1 MRPACVTTWGSF
13 VFLQIKA
20 KVVTN
25 WGSFIITN
33 WCIYCYKLGQLLQPL
48 LKSRV
53 TITNWGRYYK
63 SGQLLQIGA

>member
-1 MRPACVTTWGSF
+1 MRQACVINWGSF
-13 VFLQIKA
+13 AFLQIKA

-25 WGSFIITN
+25 WGSFIVTN
-33 WCIYCYKLGQLLQPL
+33 WCKYCYKLGQLLQPL
-48 LKSRV
+48 LQTRA